1 MHKATVV
8 RDAAGVPTGLS
19 NVATESLVGGAI
31 GSLTGIANQDTILIP
46 EGILDSV
53 VLVGVPAAVGAFIQK
68 KQTTGEFGIPFKA

>member
-31 GSLTGIANQDTILIP
+31 GSLTGIANQDIILIP